1 MRKVSLATK
10 NPMEGTLGTTWE
22 GPYEIIGILRSGTYR
37 LRDANGKTL
46 DHPWN
51 VEHLKYY
58 FK

>member
-10 NPMEGTLGTTWE
+10 DTTEGTLGPSWE

-37 LRDANGKTL
+37 LRGSNGKAL
-46 DHPWN
+46 GHPWN

-58 FK
+58 YK